1 MKLTS
6 DKITMTLYYNCQPST
21 TLICDQNEKLE
32 TILKNYANQI
42 EEDFGSLIFLY
53 DGQRIEDVTKPI
65 QKIIRNSDYN
75 ENQIIV
81 LCYKIE
87 TIIYGDT
94 VKINF
99 ILNSNALTQ
108 RKESRHEKL
117 EKICRDYARAKS
129 LKFDSLLFKYGGKE
143 IDLSKDFD
151 GIANPYDKQC
161 LGMTIEVY
169 YRNELKVNFLYKNK
183 QSYTIKC
190 FKEDKVS
197 NIINDYIS
205 KNSLDNNNL
214 IFYYGNNPIKIQS
227 NQTFIQLITDTEDR
241 RSFDTLIVR
250 TDNFLEKKKNE
261 INIKVK
267 DQEPIPERNVK
278 MKIIISI
285 FVILII
291 AVIVFLIIYFTKSK
305 KKLNDSLND
314 SQNDLLNDTSNDS
327 LICSLEGCEI
337 CNDNSE
343 NNECI
348 LCNDDFEAIY
358 DNNQKIIKCNRIYE
372 TSCDIG
378 YKLVNG
384 KCKVDYLIKVTYL
397 TNTENQRINNLF
409 NFNYVN
415 YISRMIIDGK
425 DVDPCY
431 AYNFPNKGYHTVYYK
446 FKESSSPSSN
456 ELFFNCTE
464 ITEVSF
470 SNFNEYVPFL
480 SFQSL
485 FIRCTQLTSV
495 DLSKI
500 SFGSNRKYR
509 LESMF
514 KNCSNLKY
522 VNFNLKKNL
531 VLESTVKNMF
541 CGCKSLLSVDLSK
554 LDFKDVSNFENM
566 FYDCNSLSSINL
578 TSVYLKSANNIDS
591 MFYNCFSL
599 TSLDLSGFK
608 PDNLRTMENVFSN
621 CAKLSYLGL
630 NQFYTHNVNSMKNLF
645 YNCSSLTS
653 IELSSFN
660 TRNVVYFQNMFAY
673 CSSLTSIDITNFIT
687 NNTRDISGM
696 FLHCH
701 SLTSID
707 LTNFVIVYQNNMND
721 VFSHC
726 YSLKTI
732 DLQNFNMNAKN
743 FESMFSHCY
752 SLERVIFNNN
762 KNIKFLNVKKM
773 FYGCYSLTSV
783 DLSMFYD
790 YDFSCRY
797 TEIFYDCPNLNYVN
811 IQGISIT
818 YNDNYM
824 FNNNISSSGTLII
837 NKDFYDNYNN
847 KVPSNWIINTI
858 N

>member
-21 TLICDQNEKLE
+21 TLICDKNEKLE

-81 LCYKIE
+81 LCYKIDID
-87 TIIYGDT
+87 TNIYADT

-117 EKICRDYARAKS
+117 EKICRDYARAQS

-143 IDLSKDFD
+143 IDLNKDFD

-205 KNSLDNNNL
+205 KNSLGNNNL

-241 RSFDTLIVR
+241 RSFDTLIVG
-250 TDNFLEKKKNE
+250 TDIPLEKTKNE

-278 MKIIISI
+278 KKIIISI
-285 FVILII
+285 IVILII
-291 AVIVFLIIYFTKSK
+291 AVIVLIIIYFTKSK
-305 KKLNDSLND
+305 
-314 SQNDLLNDTSNDS
+314 NDS
-327 LICSLEGCEI
+327 LICSLEGCKI

-397 TNTENQRINNLF
+397 TNSENQRINNLF

-425 DVDPCY
+425 DVNPCS

-446 FKESSSPSSN
+446 FKESSSPS
-456 ELFFNCTE
+456 LDQIFFNIQE

-470 SNFNEYVPFL
+470 SDFNEYLPSL
-480 SFQSL
+480 SFPSL
-485 FIRCTQLTSV
+485 FSRCTQLTSV

-500 SFGSNRKYR
+500 SFGSNRKYS
-509 LESMF
+509 LENMF

-531 VLESTVKNMF
+531 VLETTVENMF
-541 CGCKSLLSVDLSK
+541 YGCKSLLSVDLSK
-554 LDFKDVSNFENM
+554 LDFKYVSNFENM

-578 TSVYLKSANNIDS
+578 NSVYLKSANNINY

-608 PDNLRTMENVFSN
+608 PDNLKNMENVFSN

-660 TRNVVYFQNMFAY
+660 TQNVVYFQNMFAY

-687 NNTRDISGM
+687 SKSRDISGM

-707 LTNFVIVYQNNMND
+707 LTNFTIINQNNMND

-732 DLQNFNMNAKN
+732 DLQNFNINANN

-762 KNIKFLNVKKM
+762 KNINFNNVKKM

-790 YDFSCRY
+790 YASSSCTY
-797 TEIFYDCPNLNYVN
+797 TKIFYDCPNLNYVN

-837 NKDFYDNYNN
+837 NKEFYNKNQD
-847 KVPSNWIINTI
+847 KVPSNWTI
-858 N
+858 NKTN